1 MLFTSQVTV
10 FYNLLLRVS
19 QVIISGNVSSM
30 TAMTYSR
37 AVGLFVRKYRIE
49 HQITLETI
57 ARHGRVLG
65 ARWSV
70 SSIQAIES
78 GRAAPTLPTL
88 LTLGLVLGDLTGRRL
103 TLLDLLGDAETFGQP
118 PLSRRNQP
126 VGRSFVARALKG
138 KPLEL
143 RETDFD
149 HPIEH
154 NWSGQGPEPLP
165 GEETSES
172 RSLDGSGPITGTPPL
187 RPSERSGQLD
197 ALLEDSQLPPEPDW
211 NQDETVVSDVLP
223 PSLAERRAARRLG
236 IEATQLQRLADRLW
250 GRSIEEESA
259 RRAGEGS
266 TSQARGRV
274 TRLLVAEL
282 QQTLKEGSWDD
293 QD

>member
-1 MLFTSQVTV
+1 ME
-10 FYNLLLRVS
+10 
-19 QVIISGNVSSM
+19 
-30 TAMTYSR
+30 AMTYSR
-37 AVGLFVRKYRIE
+37 AVGLFVHKYRIE
-49 HQITLETI
+49 HRITLETI

-78 GRAAPTLPTL
+78 GRAAPTLPTM

-103 TLLDLLGDAETFGQP
+103 TLLELLGDAETFSQP
-118 PLSRRNQP
+118 LLSRRNQP
-126 VGRSFVARALKG
+126 VGRSFVARALMG

-149 HPIEH
+149 HPVEH
-154 NWSGQGPEPLP
+154 NWSGQAPEPWP

-172 RSLDGSGPITGTPPL
+172 RSLDCSGFTTDTPPI
-187 RPSERSGQLD
+187 RHSERSGQLD
-197 ALLEDSQLPPEPDW
+197 ALLEDSQVPPEPDW
-211 NQDETVVSDVLP
+211 DQDETVVSDALP
-223 PSLAERRAARRLG
+223 PSLAERRAAKRLG
-236 IEATQLQRLADRLW
+236 MEATQLQRLADRLW
-250 GRSIEEESA
+250 GRSMEDESA

-274 TRLLVAEL
+274 TRLLVAEM
-282 QQTLKEGSWDD
+282 QQTLEEGSWDD